1 MAALLARRAKVSGG
15 DNNGAGED
23 TGGTENEVNSLA
35 PAAPPPVVT
44 GLAQPQA
51 PPSPKPTVEPVHA
64 TTPVRNEELKAIF
77 EERNLEAGIPTP
89 SFLVNARKN
98 LKKPGSKEPPPR
110 SPASGTISKSD
121 LPNPTKHTSACSSD
135 NAISSDG
142 MAASLA
148 LEGASS
154 ASGGCVGDG
163 VASSSAKRN
172 CSARANS
179 DIVARRNR
187 INASRSSTSSV
198 SSHVSN
204 SSEHGGPDVTIAV
217 SSFSGDISESATS
230 NSKNSIVRAN
240 SDSGYNQETIAARRS
255 RINASRTSI
264 SSTSSNVSQPSNKS
278 NTDGPPDE
286 GEIKKPSPA
295 QMRRQ
300 IMVAKIRTSRSNP
313 SSGSDSK
320 QQQQEINDTDSA
332 IPRTAIIS
340 PKRDEFEVL
349 FADDDFVSPGDAS
362 MDSIVKEMHDMH
374 ESLLNGSYSTAASTA
389 TMPTNN
395 VHRHF
400 LVVDDAV
407 IDHANPNTPEK
418 SRIHNAST
426 PKIRGNGNYK
436 RENYDAHDV
445 GRSAIVGAI
454 PNARQ
459 LSSRG
464 SSEAGGN
471 VRRQLQ
477 SSPSHP
483 SPIRR
488 NSLPLNQEQMQA
500 ESEETLPYELP
511 QKLTPHRTTNPHDQ
525 LPQAYPFRH
534 SPSQMSQM
542 SAITTPSCFPQ
553 EYFVPV
559 SAPQRMFGD
568 LQQPMLM
575 NETVSAKGSP
585 IGMEN
590 KPGVALGAIGPS
602 ERLSAFSSRLEVEN
616 QRQREQLS
624 AMARKLEEKDAII
637 SQLMKRISDLESKN
651 ASSTRGPTLEY
662 HVNTEGL
669 ATPSSISAMPHSSGA
684 RSNGSA
690 GDPFAMSPVWEHSQ
704 QVPQWSNSG
713 DTESAYL
720 SMSSP
725 QHSQQ
730 QPSIQKQPSLQQ
742 QAQQRRGRSSL
753 SAATSSTASVTTSNS
768 SKSGRRSTPRSK
780 SVSDSS
786 RQSRKGEVGS
796 GKNKKNDDRKFV
808 C

>member
-1 MAALLARRAKVSGG
+1 MPAGGELAALLARRAKVSGG

-35 PAAPPPVVT
+35 SAAPPPVVT

-395 VHRHF
+395 
-400 LVVDDAV
+400 
-407 IDHANPNTPEK
+407 E
-418 SRIHNAST
+418 SRIHMQT
-426 PKIRGNGNYK
+426 EIRGMEF
-436 RENYDAHDV
+436 RNYDAHDV